1 MSFRRFDRYEMTPKA
16 PPPKDGLRMG
26 KAGTTWWGK
35 RWIAALEAMSAGY
48 KSRLDRGK
56 TYARTGRAH
65 DLEVKAGVVKA
76 KVSGSRARPYKVEIR
91 ITALKETVW
100 EKAIA
105 AMAEKAIFS
114 TELLDGR
121 MPQEIDE
128 AFEAAGASLFPQ
140 AEKDLATACSCPDW
154 ANPCKHVAAI
164 HYLLGEAFDGDPF
177 LLFELRGK
185 KREEVLS
192 KLRAARSGAPEPKAT
207 QKESA
212 IAKVKLGKLD
222 DETYLR
228 LQAPLPAMQEAGGE
242 AQASSGAILRQLG
255 NPRSWQDERTPLELF
270 GPMIRAAAEKA
281 RQLAA
286 AEADVADDGMSSSDP
301 NFGDT

>member
-1 MSFRRFDRYEMTPKA
+1 MRFRGFDRYEMTPKA
-16 PPPKDGLRMG
+16 PPPEGGLRMG

-48 KSRLDRGK
+48 KSRLERGK

-65 DLEVKAGVVKA
+65 DLEVKAGVVTA

-91 ITALKETVW
+91 IAALPERLW
-100 EKAIA
+100 EKAIL
-105 AMAEKAIFS
+105 AMAAKAIFS

-128 AFEAAGASLFPQ
+128 AFAAAGSSLFPR

-164 HYLLGEAFDGDPF
+164 HYLLGEAFDSDPF

-185 KREEVLS
+185 KREEVLAR
-192 KLRAARSGAPEPKAT
+192 LRAARSGEADPQAAK
-207 QKESA
+207 KEAA

-222 DETYLR
+222 EETYSRLR
-228 LQAPLPAMQEAGGE
+228 SPLPALPALPETGGE
-242 AQASSGAILRQLG
+242 VPASPGAILRQLG
-255 NPRSWQDERTPLELF
+255 SPRGWQDERSPLELF
-270 GPMIRAAAEKA
+270 GPLIRAAAEKA

-286 AEADVADDGMSSSDP
+286 ADAEAPGE
-301 NFGDT
+301 

>member
-16 PPPKDGLRMG
+16 PPPEGGLRMG

-35 RWIAALEAMSAGY
+35 RWIAALEVISVGY
-48 KSRLDRGK
+48 KSRLERGK

-65 DLEVKAGVVKA
+65 DLEVKAGLVTA
-76 KVSGSRARPYKVEIR
+76 KVSGSRPRPYKVEIK
-91 ITALKETVW
+91 ITALKEAVW
-100 EKAIA
+100 DKAIL

-128 AFEAAGASLFPQ
+128 AFAAAGASLFPKT
-140 AEKDLATACSCPDW
+140 EKDLATACSCPDW

-185 KREEVLS
+185 KRDEVLS
-192 KLRAARSGAPEPKAT
+192 RLRSARSGSVEPKAASKVST
-207 QKESA
+207 K
-212 IAKVKLGKLD
+212 AKVKLSKLD
-222 DETYLR
+222 EEAYFRLR
-228 LQAPLPAMQEAGGE
+228 APLPVLLEVGDE
-242 AQASSGAILRQLG
+242 AQASSGATLRQLG
-255 NPRSWQDERTPLELF
+255 NPRGWQDERTPLELF
-270 GPMIRAAAEKA
+270 GPLIRAAAEKA
-281 RQLAA
+281 RRLATV
-286 AEADVADDGMSSSDP
+286 DADDSD
-301 NFGDT
+301 D